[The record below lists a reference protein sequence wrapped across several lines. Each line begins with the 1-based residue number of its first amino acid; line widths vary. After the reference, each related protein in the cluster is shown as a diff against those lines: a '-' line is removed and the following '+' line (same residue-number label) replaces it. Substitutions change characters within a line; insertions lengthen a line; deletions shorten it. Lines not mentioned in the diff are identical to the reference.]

1 MSRARIFAALLVLP
15 LLLTACSNAPT
26 PAADDTVTITL
37 QDTQILVDGK
47 PASADPS
54 AAVYTANDIVYYEV
68 GKDFT
73 YGGGTQA
80 DAHSAAEAAAHTVVH
95 ITRAGTYRLSGT
107 LPKGQIAVDL
117 GEGAESDPSAVV
129 TLILD
134 GVNITCEVAPAV
146 IFYRVYECGNTDN
159 PSKDVYTS
167 AAGANVLIADGSR
180 NTVNGSYVA
189 LIYKPGTVVLNAAGT
204 AVDDAK

>member
-1 MSRARIFAALLVLP
+1 MNRARIFAALLVLT

-54 AAVYTANDIVYYEV
+54 AAVYTANDIVYYEE

-73 YGGGTQA
+73 YGEGTQA

-129 TLILD
+129 TLILGGID
-134 GVNITCEVAPAV
+134 ITCEVAPAV

-159 PSKDVYTS
+159 PSNFCCRCQRDHSGRQPQHGQRLLCGTDLQ
-167 AAGANVLIADGSR
+167 AGHRCFECGRHCS
-180 NTVNGSYVA
+180 
-189 LIYKPGTVVLNAAGT
+189 
-204 AVDDAK
+204 

>member
-26 PAADDTVTITL
+26 QATDDNTVTITL
-37 QDTQILVDGK
+37 QDTQIFVDGK
-47 PASADPS
+47 PASADP
-54 AAVYTANDIVYYEV
+54 AASVYIANDIVYYEE

-73 YGGGTQA
+73 YGEGTQA

-134 GVNITCEVAPAV
+134 GIDITCEVAPAV

-159 PSKDVYTS
+159 PSKDVDTS
-167 AAGANVLIADGSR
+167 SAVL
-180 NTVNGSYVA
+180 T
-189 LIYKPGTVVLNAAGT
+189 
-204 AVDDAK
+204 